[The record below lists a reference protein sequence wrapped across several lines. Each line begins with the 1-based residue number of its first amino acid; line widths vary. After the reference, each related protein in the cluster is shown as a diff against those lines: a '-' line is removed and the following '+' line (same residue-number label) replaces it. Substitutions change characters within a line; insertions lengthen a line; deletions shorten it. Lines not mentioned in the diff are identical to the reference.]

1 MHTAFQETRLS
12 DSEKTPR
19 QEKTAIFPPKG
30 DSMHPETIYPRTGD
44 QHTVYLKSVITD
56 PGISV
61 GDFTMYNDFVH
72 DPRDFEKNNVL
83 YHYPVNRDRL
93 VIGRFCSIACGAK
106 FLFTSAN
113 HTLSSLSTYPF
124 PLFFEE
130 WGLDVRDVATAWDNK
145 GDIVIGHDVWIGYE
159 AVILS
164 GVTIGDGAIIGT
176 RAVVTRDVPPYTIV
190 GGVPARPIRRRFP
203 DEVIAELLKIQWWNW
218 PEDIIREHI
227 RDLQS
232 GNVERLL
239 PLFRRDSLQ
248 QPPA

>member
-1 MHTAFQETRLS
+1 MRIPA
-12 DSEKTPR
+12 
-19 QEKTAIFPPKG
+19 
-30 DSMHPETIYPRTGD
+30 ETIYPRTGD
-44 QHTVYLKSVITD
+44 RQTVYLRAVVH
-56 PGISV
+56 GHNISV
-61 GDFTMYNDFVH
+61 GDYTIYNDFVR
-72 DPRDFEKNNVL
+72 DPVEFERNNVL
-83 YHYPVNRDRL
+83 YHYPVNGDRL
-93 VIGRFCSIACGAK
+93 VIGKYCSIACGAK
-106 FLFTSAN
+106 FLLNSAN
-113 HTLSSLSTYPF
+113 HTLRSLSTYPF
-124 PLFFEE
+124 PIFYEA
-130 WGLDVRDVATAWDNK
+130 WGTPVSEVSSAWDNR
-145 GDIVIGHDVWIGYE
+145 GDIVIGNDVWIGYE

-164 GVTIGDGAIIGT
+164 GVTIDDGAIIGT